1 MWARDHRL
9 GLRSAMA
16 KASKRPAKFGNSAIR
31 ASRRFTTSSAFETQP
46 RPCRQTQS
54 RGDLRIR
61 TGDPRH
67 GRERRGDRA
76 VEGRPFV
83 RLAIPAHRVTLQ
95 ALGFMPYAAARR
107 RLSASAIGTLPV
119 SQSRISPVVGDCMVE
134 LVVLEPTTKVLWN
147 MVGFRPTTL
156 VGHLSGLPGGLLFCL
171 IFLAF

>member
-1 MWARDHRL
+1 
-9 GLRSAMA
+9 MA

-95 ALGFMPYAAARR
+95 AIGFTIRRGEAAPERIGNRHLARFSKQDFSGWR
-107 RLSASAIGTLPV
+107 RLRGGAGRTRTNH
-119 SQSRISPVVGDCMVE
+119 QSVMEYG
-134 LVVLEPTTKVLWN
+134 VLDQLTRSNTMHSNSKN
-147 MVGFRPTTL
+147 RY
-156 VGHLSGLPGGLLFCL
+156 
-171 IFLAF
+171 

>member
-1 MWARDHRL
+1 
-9 GLRSAMA
+9 MA

-119 SQSRISPVVGDCMVE
+119 SQSRISPVVGDCVVE
-134 LVVLEPTTKVLWN
+134 LVGLELTTKVLWN
-147 MVGFRPTTL
+147 MVGVRPTTL